1 MKVWLHSP
9 LSLTTSSPD
18 SMIPPLRQ
26 CLVNYLF
33 LKWEGVCE
41 ISSKPVGS
49 GCGTRKYKISF
60 SLPHL
65 SCTVWCCATER
76 REGGAAEKSCTCL
89 RCFKQVT
96 EEVVAFSGSSAA
108 ANESLEKA
116 TAAMAAVA
124 TGWLHWQEATG
135 GIWSRKRRRIQKN
148 VQNYDYSTEMPT

>member
-9 LSLTTSSPD
+9 LSLTTSNPD

-41 ISSKPVGS
+41 ISSTVEQEN
-49 GCGTRKYKISF
+49 TR
-60 SLPHL
+60 SLSLCPICRAP
-65 SCTVWCCATER
+65 SDAAR
-76 REGGAAEKSCTCL
+76 QNGGKEAQRKKSCTCL

-108 ANESLEKA
+108 TNESLEKA

-135 GIWSRKRRRIQKN
+135 GIWSRKTRRIQKY